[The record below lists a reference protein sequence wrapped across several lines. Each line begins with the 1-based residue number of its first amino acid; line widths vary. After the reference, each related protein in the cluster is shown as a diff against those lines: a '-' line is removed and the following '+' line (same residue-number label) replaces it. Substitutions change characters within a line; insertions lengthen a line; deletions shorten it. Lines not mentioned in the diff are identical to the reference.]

1 MINFVKK
8 RRLWYSC
15 STFVMTLGLFFMVLN
30 FSSMNHIF
38 NLGIDFTGGTSITLR
53 FDQSNK
59 MLEEQLRL
67 VLVESGLEKHTIQ
80 RSGDHDIVI
89 KTEEMTV
96 DVRNNLFGSIESAIS
111 SFDVLE
117 VDIIGPSIGE
127 QLKNVSFIIVI
138 AVSIA
143 ILLYCSWRF
152 EFIFG
157 VASIVALLHDAFILL
172 SVTAILKLEMNTAY
186 IAALLTVLGYSIN
199 DTIVIFDRI
208 REKFKSVYKDDT
220 QRVSKTLMNTAINE
234 MLPRSIHTSIT
245 TGIVILSIFLI
256 GGLSLKVFSTVLL
269 IGLITGTYSSLF
281 IASPMV
287 ITISKLKG
295 ANIDQ

>member
-8 RRLWYSC
+8 RRLWYSF
-15 STFVMTLGLFFMVLN
+15 SIFVIFIGFISMAIN
-30 FSSMNHIF
+30 FVSINHFF

-53 FDQSNK
+53 LDQSN
-59 MLEEQLRL
+59 ENIEQDLRA
-67 VLVESGLEKHTIQ
+67 VLNELGLEKHTIQ
-80 RSGDHDIVI
+80 RSGDADIVI

-96 DVRNNLFGSIESAIS
+96 DIRKALFEAIEKKVS

-127 QLKNVSFIIVI
+127 QLKNVSIIIVVC
-138 AVSIA
+138 VSIA

-152 EFIFG
+152 EIIFG
-157 VASIVALLHDAFILL
+157 LASIVALLHDALILL
-172 SVTAILKLEMNTAY
+172 SLTAILKIEMNTAY

-208 REKFKSVYKDDT
+208 REKFKSVYKEET
-220 QRVSKTLMNTAINE
+220 NRVSKSLMNKAINE

-245 TGIVILSIFLI
+245 TGLVVFSIFFI
-256 GGLSLKVFSTVLL
+256 GGLSLKVFSTVLI
-269 IGLITGTYSSLF
+269 IGLFTGTYSSLF

-287 ITISKLKG
+287 VTISKIKG
-295 ANIDQ
+295 AKIDQ

>member
-8 RRLWYSC
+8 RRLWYTC
-15 STFVMTLGLFFMVLN
+15 SISIIGLGFIFMAIN
-30 FSSMNHIF
+30 FSTINHIF

-53 FDQSNK
+53 FDQSSPTI
-59 MLEEQLRL
+59 ESDLRE
-67 VLVESGLEKHTIQ
+67 VLNDVGLEKHTIQ
-80 RSGDHDIVI
+80 RSDDKDIVI
-89 KTEEMTV
+89 KTEEMNV
-96 DVRNNLFGSIESAIS
+96 ELRNQLFNIIENKIG
-111 SFDVLE
+111 SFDTLE

-127 QLKNVSFIIVI
+127 ELKNVSIIIVI

-152 EFIFG
+152 EFVFG
-157 VASIVALLHDAFILL
+157 IASIIALLHDALILL
-172 SVTAILKLEMNTAY
+172 SMTAIFKLEMNTAY

-208 REKFKSVYKDDT
+208 REKFKKTYKEET
-220 QRVSKTLMNTAINE
+220 SRVSKSLMNTAINE

-245 TGIVILSIFLI
+245 TGIVVLSIFFI
-256 GGLSLKVFSTVLL
+256 GGLSLKVFSSVLI

-287 ITISKLKG
+287 VTISKLKG
-295 ANIDQ
+295 AKIDQ